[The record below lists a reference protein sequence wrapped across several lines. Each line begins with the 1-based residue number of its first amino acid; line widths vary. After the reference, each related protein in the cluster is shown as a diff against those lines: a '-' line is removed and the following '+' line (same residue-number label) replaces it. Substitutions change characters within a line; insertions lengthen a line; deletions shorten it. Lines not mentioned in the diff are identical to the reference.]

1 MHSIISSVSK
11 SISSGFY
18 FLSLQIVHPIKSGIG
33 HKYGLWIIPA
43 SSGTWKQILHTCFC
57 LVVVTPG
64 FIALLSTLVPLNLT
78 TVSKP
83 KVRSWDH
90 LYITLVTKG
99 TNAETVKRSAAS
111 MRHLQLLDSR
121 ITFIVLT
128 DEGSPVASF
137 ELGVKIVVVPKA
149 FSPPIAKYKA
159 RALEY
164 FRINQR
170 LTDRDWVLHLDEE
183 TAVDSHCVLACIDFM
198 EREPAYEW
206 GQGIILY
213 NTVNYWNNSV
223 LTFSEVVRFRDD
235 LGRFAFQHGH
245 VHVPLW
251 GCHGSFLL
259 TSGRVENAVS
269 WDTDCLAEDFWF
281 ANQAWWYYG
290 IGGGFIPSIARE
302 QSNWSYMDLLK
313 QRRRWFCGML
323 KIGFFGKANACKF
336 PVQSFFLI

>member
-1 MHSIISSVSK
+1 MVII
-11 SISSGFY
+11 
-18 FLSLQIVHPIKSGIG
+18 
-33 HKYGLWIIPA
+33 
-43 SSGTWKQILHTCFC
+43 
-57 LVVVTPG
+57 TPG
-64 FIALLSTLVPLNLT
+64 FIALLSTLVPLNLAT
-78 TVSKP
+78 FGKP
-83 KVRSWDH
+83 KVRRWDN

-99 TNAETVKRSAAS
+99 TNRETVKRSAAA
-111 MRHLQLLDSR
+111 MRHLQNLSSR
-121 ITFIVLT
+121 ITFIILT
-128 DEGSPVASF
+128 DEGSSVASL
-137 ELGVKIVVVPKA
+137 ELGVKIVVVPKC

-164 FRINQR
+164 FRISQQ
-170 LTDRDWVLHLDEE
+170 LTESDWVLHLDEE
-183 TAVDSHCVLACIDFM
+183 TAVDSHCVLTCIDFI

-206 GQGIILY
+206 GQGVILY
-213 NTVNYWNNSV
+213 NTVNYWNDSA
-223 LTFSEVVRFRDD
+223 LTFSEIVRFRDD

-281 ANQAWWYYG
+281 ANRAWWDYG
-290 IGGGFIPSIARE
+290 MGGGFIPSVARE

-323 KIGFFGKANACKF
+323 KIGFFGRANACK
-336 PVQSFFLI
+336 SLIFSICFYSKLS